1 MKIQILV
8 CGVFFILAGCN
19 SEDVKSVGYYK
30 EHKEE
35 RLEKLKSCNKET
47 SLTEGCKNAA
57 QAQHQIYFNK

>member
-8 CGVFFILAGCN
+8 CGVLFMLAGCD

-30 EHKEE
+30 EHNVE
-35 RLEKLKSCNKET
+35 RVDKLKSCNKNT